1 MTNIKISILHCSCK
15 IHVLD
20 KQNWQW
26 FPMNKA
32 TWIAV
37 FLLTYTCT
45 IILLTSVMV
54 YTCTVCTPAEKD
66 RHVYQSECR
75 KLFILA
81 CITFSLMF
89 LFKFQG
95 VLLSWISW
103 SFCSPLLLKIP
114 KLYHEPNDFKFFSLK
129 YRYA

>member
-45 IILLTSVMV
+45 IILLTSIMV

-66 RHVYQSECR
+66 RHVYRSECR
-75 KLFILA
+75 KLFIIEFQLV
-81 CITFSLMF
+81 LHF
-89 LFKFQG
+89 L
-95 VLLSWISW
+95 WC
-103 SFCSPLLLKIP
+103 FCSNSKVSCC
-114 KLYHEPNDFKFFSLK
+114 HESLDLSVHHCCWKSQNYIMNQMILNFFL
-129 YRYA
+129 